1 MDGND
6 TNNPISILSKLYS
19 LASPL
24 LEFIWLA
31 IKYAGGS
38 NIDENILK
46 CNGVIKILS
55 LDCIGRNEP
64 YISCALYAI
73 RDYKN
78 PVINKNG
85 ADSDDT
91 LSLVGFIEVQ
101 ITKISEPVS
110 APVSPRTPRETER
123 ERGNSNLTDQNE
135 DEAKINEKIILKVG
149 SLSNSFSEQL
159 IDMEVYRECLQNK
172 MWTISHPNC
181 FHILIRKLISLCCE

>member
-1 MDGND
+1 
-6 TNNPISILSKLYS
+6 
-19 LASPL
+19 
-24 LEFIWLA
+24 LA

-38 NIDENILK
+38 NIDENISK

-64 YISCALYAI
+64 YITCALYAI

-78 PVINKNG
+78 PVINNNG
-85 ADSDDT
+85 TGSHDT
-91 LSLVGFIEVQ
+91 LSLVGFIDVQ

-110 APVSPRTPRETER
+110 APVSPRTPRE
-123 ERGNSNLTDQNE
+123 RGNSNLTDENE
-135 DEAKINEKIILKVG
+135 AIINEKIMLKIN
-149 SLSNSFSEQL
+149 SLSNSFPEQL